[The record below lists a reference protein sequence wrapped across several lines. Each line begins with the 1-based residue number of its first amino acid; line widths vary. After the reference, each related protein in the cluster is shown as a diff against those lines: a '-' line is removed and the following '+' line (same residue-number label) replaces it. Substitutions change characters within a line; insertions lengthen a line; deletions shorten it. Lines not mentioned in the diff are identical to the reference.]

1 MVWHAQRFRN
11 QYRSSASF
19 AWGTGEQSCAKAVC
33 GRSVDA
39 LEMKKHQRLHSDV
52 ATTSCELLLCG
63 FLSSNTPTS
72 TVPRWLVA
80 KDQAF
85 ACESK
90 KHRVPP
96 MRQCALRLQRSHRGS
111 HIKRVDTCRQK
122 YQKVSIQKKTKKNTI
137 PHRNRNSPWPCHA
150 LSLPSLSSLS
160 ADWSHMQRAAPARPW
175 NRVPKTAL
183 LRPVRHELWTL
194 DLDTSWY
201 QAVRLDKRWS
211 TSVNLAIFSI
221 ISLS

>member
-11 QYRSSASF
+11 QDKSSASF

-63 FLSSNTPTS
+63 FLSSNTPTN

-111 HIKRVDTCRQK
+111 HTKRVDTCRQK
-122 YQKVSIQKKTKKNTI
+122 YQKVSNKKQFVI
-137 PHRNRNSPWPCHA
+137 EILLGLDMLFRFLRF
-150 LSLPSLSSLS
+150 LRFLPTG
-160 ADWSHMQRAAPARPW
+160 HTCRGQRQQGPETVRP
-175 NRVPKTAL
+175 RQ
-183 LRPVRHELWTL
+183 RC
-194 DLDTSWY
+194 
-201 QAVRLDKRWS
+201 
-211 TSVNLAIFSI
+211 
-221 ISLS
+221 

>member
-1 MVWHAQRFRN
+1 MVWHSQRFRN
-11 QYRSSASF
+11 QDRSSASF

-63 FLSSNTPTS
+63 FLSSNTPTN

-111 HIKRVDTCRQK
+111 HTKRVDTCRQK
-122 YQKVSIQKKTKKNTI
+122 YQTKKTI
-137 PHRNRNSPWPCHA
+137 RHRNSPWP
-150 LSLPSLSSLS
+150 
-160 ADWSHMQRAAPARPW
+160 
-175 NRVPKTAL
+175 
-183 LRPVRHELWTL
+183 
-194 DLDTSWY
+194 
-201 QAVRLDKRWS
+201 
-211 TSVNLAIFSI
+211 
-221 ISLS
+221 